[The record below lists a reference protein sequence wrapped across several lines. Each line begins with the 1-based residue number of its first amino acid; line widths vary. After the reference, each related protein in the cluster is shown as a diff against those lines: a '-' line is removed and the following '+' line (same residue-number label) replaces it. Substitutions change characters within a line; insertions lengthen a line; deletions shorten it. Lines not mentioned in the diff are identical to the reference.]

1 MQAWCSGRQWR
12 PFASLVLCGLLLGST
27 ACVSHE
33 AELASLRDEL
43 ARQRAELDRLRGEM
57 NDGLTLALCNP
68 ELRQLLEDVQRECTL
83 QATGA
88 GNPASAVGQCTTKQI
103 RPAVISADPEH
114 RGRFLKLMSHLPHE
128 VVYIAKGGTEVAP
141 YRLERLHRLV
151 RRALLQSTVFLV
163 VSSPEDSETES
174 LRRAEMVERM
184 LRERQ
189 VDSAK
194 IRRWLYAYPATKG
207 DIDRAADLPGLGE
220 SRDLFR
226 GVWVFRADC

>member
-1 MQAWCSGRQWR
+1 
-12 PFASLVLCGLLLGST
+12 
-27 ACVSHE
+27 
-33 AELASLRDEL
+33 
-43 ARQRAELDRLRGEM
+43 
-57 NDGLTLALCNP
+57 
-68 ELRQLLEDVQRECTL
+68 
-83 QATGA
+83 
-88 GNPASAVGQCTTKQI
+88 
-103 RPAVISADPEH
+103 PAVISADPEH

-163 VSSPEDSETES
+163 VSSPEDGESES

-184 LRERQ
+184 LRDRQ
-189 VDSAK
+189 VDGAK
-194 IRRWLYAYPATKG
+194 IRRWLYAYPAAKS

-220 SRDLFR
+220 TRDLFR